1 MGILVEH
8 LTTRSAAR
16 VGAGIFPREAM
27 SSFDPSGQGAEHSA
41 TRRSKPWESLSLIPS
56 PPLTVLSSLRACR
69 RRIAKAGFDKG
80 GWQVPYF
87 DQESGQVMSEAMA
100 AFDAL
105 LLGRKTYEIFASFWP
120 HAPTDDPIAAR
131 LNEAPK
137 YVASR
142 TLDSVGW
149 NNSTLRKGDIANE
162 VVRLKET
169 YNQVHTSG
177 SANLVQSLMRYELVN
192 QYNLWL

>member
-69 RRIAKAGFDKG
+69 RRIAKAVSTKADGRFHTRPG
-80 GWQVPYF
+80 VR
-87 DQESGQVMSEAMA
+87 SGH
-100 AFDAL
+100 
-105 LLGRKTYEIFASFWP
+105 GRS
-120 HAPTDDPIAAR
+120 DGC
-131 LNEAPK
+131 L
-137 YVASR
+137 
-142 TLDSVGW
+142 
-149 NNSTLRKGDIANE
+149 
-162 VVRLKET
+162 
-169 YNQVHTSG
+169 
-177 SANLVQSLMRYELVN
+177 
-192 QYNLWL
+192 